1 MSLTGEEI
9 SNWLSFPRRRETN
22 ALNVFIKKPYS
33 TLVMVSRL
41 RGKDSKRDS
50 YRDRLFPM

>member
-22 ALNVFIKKPYS
+22 ALNVFIKQPYS
-33 TLVMVSRL
+33 TLVMGSRL

-50 YRDRLFPM
+50 YRDRLFQM